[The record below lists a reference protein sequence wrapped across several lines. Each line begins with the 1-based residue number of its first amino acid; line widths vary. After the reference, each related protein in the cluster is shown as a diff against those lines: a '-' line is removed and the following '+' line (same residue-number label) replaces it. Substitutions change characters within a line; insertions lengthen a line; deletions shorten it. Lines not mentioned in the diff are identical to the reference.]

1 MSYLSMRVTDTQ
13 SRAVLNVRSI
23 TLWLGGVTSMV
34 LSTALFAET
43 STLRVACDED
53 ADGASIS
60 VNGKFKGECPI
71 DIKANAGVLK
81 VKAVKEIDGKTKSKT
96 LDVRIGDGV
105 TKRIEMSFGSSG
117 SSSGSSSA
125 SAQPD
130 PRAVAQLRYEAEVA
144 EYNRSIDECRPRFD
158 DALRNARLEAKE
170 AFEEH
175 KAACIEAKGEW
186 DPICGVW
193 DSHSQVLLDRR
204 KKAEKKYEY
213 MNSGDDPAGKWC
225 AGQFTAPQRPL

>member
-1 MSYLSMRVTDTQ
+1 ML
-13 SRAVLNVRSI
+13 
-23 TLWLGGVTSMV
+23 

-53 ADGASIS
+53 ADGATIS
-60 VNGKFKGECPI
+60 VNGKFKGECPL

-81 VKAVKEIDGKTKSKT
+81 VKAVKDINGKTKTKT
-96 LDVRIGDGV
+96 MDVRIGDGV
-105 TKRIEMSFGSSG
+105 TKRIEISFASSG

-144 EYNRSIDECRPRFD
+144 EYRRSIDECRPRFD
-158 DALRNARLEAKE
+158 DALRNAKLEAKE

-193 DSHSQVLLDRR
+193 DSHSQELLDRR
-204 KKAEKKYEY
+204 RKAEDKYKY
-213 MNSGDDPAGKWC
+213 MNMGSDPAGEWC
-225 AGQFTAPQRPL
+225 AKQFTAPQRPN